1 MSLITVFHCDVE
13 FLCTGRKFWRRFGS
27 WMNGF
32 LWCYYKLQEKL
43 YTNNI
48 ICCSPAAT
56 LLIDYLISY
65 NFICAAFE
73 MSCPSLLPQHIHVEK
88 WSTEDKFVLHLC
100 GREGLYRFHRLQW
113 RNNYQPSCE
122 HRSNTVHHCT
132 LRRRSLLINI
142 KPIWAEKL
150 QCPNDVY
157 TSALMSLLS
166 DIAALPTVFPSP
178 SLHRKD

>member
-1 MSLITVFHCDVE
+1 MKHSDVE
-13 FLCTGRKFWRRFGS
+13 FWYTGRTFWRRFGS
-27 WMNGF
+27 CMNGF
-32 LWCYYKLQEKL
+32 FLLAITTNCRKNSIQTTL
-43 YTNNI
+43 Y
-48 ICCSPAAT
+48 AAH
-56 LLIDYLISY
+56 LLPRDWLIDYLISY
-65 NFICAAFE
+65 NFISAAFE
-73 MSCPSLLPQHIHVEK
+73 ISCPSLLPQHIHVEK
-88 WSTEDKFVLHLC
+88 WSTEDKFVIHLS